1 MVRSSQ
7 WGITV
12 KILKEAA
19 HSRCFSLGSVDIA
32 LKGFFS
38 VILHCEGGQEL
49 VGIGEETRR

>member
-19 HSRCFSLGSVDIA
+19 HSRCFSLGSVDMT

-49 VGIGEETRR
+49 VGIGEETRC